1 MNSSLLSLFL
11 ITTLGLSIF
20 SASGITGN
28 AWNTTDNTQFTVNL
42 TESLALSG
50 EYAQKIGNNYSIM
63 LSEQLHLLN
72 GERYQN
78 MVTAS
83 KHISDTKAM
92 MERILPNTR
101 LRLTDGDNL
110 IGSGSTTS
118 ISDFIETI
126 TDTFYQGGAKAPS
139 TPMIPIEITTA
150 GTGVSLQTLQLMD
163 TSRTSHRI

>member
-1 MNSSLLSLFL
+1 MNTTLFSLFL
-11 ITTLGLSIF
+11 LTTLGLSIF
-20 SASGITGN
+20 STASTLGST
-28 AWNTTDNTQFTVNL
+28 WDTTNNTQFTVNL
-42 TESLALSG
+42 NESLSLSG
-50 EYAQKIGNNYSIM
+50 EYAQKTGNNHNIM
-63 LSEQLHLLN
+63 LSEQLQLLN
-72 GERYQN
+72 GDEYQN

-126 TDTFYQGGAKAPS
+126 TDTFYQGGAKSPS

-163 TSRTSHRI
+163 TSQNGLE

>member
-1 MNSSLLSLFL
+1 MNTILFSLFL
-11 ITTLGLSIF
+11 LTTLGLSIF

-63 LSEQLHLLN
+63 LSEQLQLLN
-72 GERYQN
+72 DDKYQN
-78 MVTAS
+78 MATAS

-92 MERILPNTR
+92 MERILPTTR
-101 LRLTDGDNL
+101 LRLTGGDNL

-126 TDTFYQGGAKAPS
+126 TDTFYP
-139 TPMIPIEITTA
+139 
-150 GTGVSLQTLQLMD
+150 VSYTHLRAHAT
-163 TSRTSHRI
+163 